1 MGTFGIGGGYY
12 GHIDILVPVR
22 GGSKTTIA
30 LNAYSSSMLG
40 QTLKLIIRQS
50 NDDYVYAIL
59 SATDGGWIGY
69 DLQVYGQSI
78 TIIDGGWATVSGVT
92 MKADWFSSGDVN
104 TSQFGGYP
112 LKVEKLNGYFG
123 FALPDKSRTEW
134 LRTTSRG
141 LIPYQSGGASS
152 LGTSTWPFNSLYV
165 KNAYING
172 EAALHGPSVTATLS
186 TNGNGGYVRY
196 SVYGDIV
203 VVNVDYYRCT
213 ANTTIKVGYIPAA
226 YRPKKEVIGFGYVR
240 GTSSDGQINVG
251 TDGAVGI
258 WCTSTSS
265 SYFAGSVAYT
275 LL

>member
-1 MGTFGIGGGYY
+1 M
-12 GHIDILVPVR
+12 
-22 GGSKTTIA
+22 
-30 LNAYSSSMLG
+30 
-40 QTLKLIIRQS
+40 
-50 NDDYVYAIL
+50 YAIL
-59 SATDGGWIGY
+59 GAYQYYSY
-69 DLQVYGQSI
+69 NLF
-78 TIIDGGWATVSGVT
+78 IDGEQIEVLDNDWSTSTGVSGT
-92 MKADWFSSGDVN
+92 DLFNSTSADAIQN
-104 TSQFGGYP
+104 GGYP

-123 FALPDKSRTEW
+123 FALPDKTRTGW
-134 LRTTSRG
+134 LRTTSQG

-152 LGTSTWPFNSLYV
+152 LGTSAWPFNSLYV

-186 TNGNGGYVRY
+186 TNGTDGYVRY

-203 VVNVDYYRCT
+203 VVNVNYYKCT
-213 ANTTIKVGYIPAA
+213 ANTTVKAGYIPAA

-240 GTSSDGQINVG
+240 GTSSDGQISVG

-265 SYFAGSVAYT
+265 AYFAGSVAYT